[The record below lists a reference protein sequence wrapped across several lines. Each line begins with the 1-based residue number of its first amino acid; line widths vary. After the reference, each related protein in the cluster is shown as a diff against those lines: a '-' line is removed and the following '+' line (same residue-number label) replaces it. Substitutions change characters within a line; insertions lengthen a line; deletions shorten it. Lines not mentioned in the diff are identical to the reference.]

1 MCIGKTNLDQFA
13 TGLVG
18 TRSPYG
24 AVRNAVDPTRISGGS
39 SSGSAVAVA
48 LGLVDLALGTDTAGS
63 GRVPAALNGIV
74 GYKATFGLVSTG
86 GTVPACASFDCV
98 TVLAPAVAVAERAM
112 AELTGPRGD
121 DGSRREYPQDVP
133 LGASGRPVI
142 ARPGG
147 DVLAWLDPERR
158 SCYEA
163 ALSHLEALG
172 CAVVDLDLDP
182 FLDAGL
188 LLYQGAFVAERYA
201 AVGAWIAVHPDEVD
215 PTVGA
220 IISAAAALGAPQMA
234 SDIERL
240 AALRRTAAEEWHRA
254 GADSLL
260 LPTVTLHP
268 TLSEVAADPI
278 GVNTQLGRLT
288 TFLNLLDMC
297 AVAVPFGMCA
307 GLPFG
312 VSCIGPAFTDL
323 VQSDVASRLEQG
335 GIIPATSRPTATS
348 WQTAAAGRPAP
359 PGVTLGVVGAHLSG
373 QPLNHQ
379 LTDRG
384 ARLLGA
390 TTTAHSYRLF
400 ALDTVP
406 AKPGLVRVPRW
417 RGPDRGGDLGALSGW
432 FRGLRGPGAVPD
444 GHRLGGAHRRRACPW
459 LPLRA
464 VRPRRCRG
472 HHRTRGMAGLPGGDR
487 PLVVPVERR
496 PAPLFEQGADPVLLV
511 SQLQVDAL
519 DEQFRRMHA
528 AGDGPGRLSHDGAGR
543 RHNSAG
549 PQQGRRAM
557 GAALVRLDPPL
568 TVGQRQCGIED
579 VPRRRPLHFVGR
591 GSNNEP
597 RPAAGPRSW
606 PPRGSHR
613 RSR

>member
-1 MCIGKTNLDQFA
+1 VSTANSTPRSAHAATERSLAAIDRAQREEVWISRFPAEELMGHAERIDAAAADGADLPLRGLTFAVKDNIDVAGLETTAGCPAFAYHPPTDAAAVRALRQAGAVCIGKTNLDQFA

-48 LGLVDLALGTDTAGS
+48 LGLVDVALGTDTAGS

-98 TVLAPAVAVAERAM
+98 TVFASDVAMAERAM

-121 DGSRREYPQDVP
+121 DGSRREYPLHVP
-133 LGASGRPVI
+133 LGASARPVI
-142 ARPGG
+142 GRPGG
-147 DVLAWLDPERR
+147 DVLAKLDPERR
-158 SCYEA
+158 GCYEA
-163 ALSHLEALG
+163 ALSHLQALG
-172 CAVVDLDLDP
+172 CEVVDLDLAS
-182 FLDAGL
+182 FLEAGL

-220 IISAAAALGAPQMA
+220 IILDAARLGAPQLA

-240 AALRRTAAEEWHRA
+240 TALRRTAAAEWHRA

-278 GVNTQLGRLT
+278 GVNTQLGRFT

-297 AVAVPFGMCA
+297 AVAVPFGTCA

-323 VQSDVASRLEQG
+323 VQSDIASRLERG
-335 GIIPATSRPTATS
+335 GIIPAASRPTATS
-348 WQTAAAGRPAP
+348 WQTADAGRPAP
-359 PGVTLGVVGAHLSG
+359 PGVRLGVVGAHLSG

-390 TTTAHSYRLF
+390 TTTAGSYRLF

-406 AKPGLVRVPRW
+406 AKPGLVRVPSNGAPIAVEIW
-417 RGPDRGGDLGALSGW
+417 ELSPAGFGDFVAQVPSPMAIGSVELIDGA
-432 FRGLRGPGAVPD
+432 RVPGF
-444 GHRLGGAHRRRACPW
+444 LCE
-459 LPLRA
+459 PL
-464 VRPRRCRG
+464 
-472 HHRTRGMAGLPGGDR
+472 
-487 PLVVPVERR
+487 
-496 PAPLFEQGADPVLLV
+496 
-511 SQLQVDAL
+511 AL
-519 DEQFRRMHA
+519 DDAVDITEH
-528 AGDGPGRLSHDGAGR
+528 GGW
-543 RHNSAG
+543 
-549 PQQGRRAM
+549 RAY
-557 GAALVRLDPPL
+557 L
-568 TVGQRQCGIED
+568 
-579 VPRRRPLHFVGR
+579 
-591 GSNNEP
+591 GSM
-597 RPAAGPRSW
+597 
-606 PPRGSHR
+606 
-613 RSR
+613 